1 MTLPLRKKHPITAP
15 NTVRAI
21 SPEAAEKPRGG
32 PSRRAAAMGR
42 GLRRAACCLSL
53 GLGAALAAG
62 DLSADV
68 IEGRS
73 GQANATWST
82 TKTKPAATV
91 RANSNRLKWRA
102 PNSARS
108 TKQIEPR
115 PLEQTLGAAPALGIE
130 LRPATGVSSDAA
142 GAAQRDAGGE
152 EREVILLTT
161 GEEPIV
167 DPFDDPFED
176 RKPRPK
182 PAELRLFPVITAA
195 KLQPVEAE
203 DDQPPPPPS
212 DLEAPDEAPENA
224 APPEEMPAEEMP
236 ADERPTDVPAPKA
249 RAADD
254 GSEMMLPSDDEFAQS
269 PEIREDKCPTPRDL
283 KPISE
288 ISNKIAAEPGI
299 FPQECM
305 LSDEPFQPRNFA
317 KTTFTWK
324 ASALCHKP
332 LYFEQVGVE
341 RYGHTWGPFLQPV
354 VSSAHFFGS
363 VIMLPYKMGVEPPWE
378 CVYALGYYRPGSCAP
393 YTVGPVPISLRGA
406 LTQTGATLGF
416 VYIFAP

>member
-1 MTLPLRKKHPITAP
+1 MTLPLRRKHPITAP

-21 SPEAAEKPRGG
+21 SLEASPERPLGG
-32 PSRRAAAMGR
+32 PSRREAAVRR
-42 GLRRAACCLSL
+42 GLRRAAYCLSL
-53 GLGAALAAG
+53 GLGAVLAGG
-62 DLSADV
+62 DLSAAV
-68 IEGRS
+68 IEGAPRES
-73 GQANATWST
+73 NAAWST
-82 TKTKPAATV
+82 AKAKPAAVV
-91 RANSNRLKWRA
+91 RAKSNRLKWRA
-102 PNSARS
+102 PNSAPA

-115 PLEQTLGAAPALGIE
+115 PLAQPADAEPALGLE
-130 LRPATGVSSDAA
+130 LRPATGGSSVAA
-142 GAAQRDAGGE
+142 GATRRDAE
-152 EREVILLTT
+152 ERGAILLTT

-176 RKPRPK
+176 RKPRAK

-195 KLQPVEAE
+195 KLQPVDEQ
-203 DDQPPPPPS
+203 DDPSPPS
-212 DLEAPDEAPENA
+212 DLEAPEDVAPAEDMPA
-224 APPEEMPAEEMP
+224 EDAPAEEMP
-236 ADERPTDVPAPKA
+236 ADEKQADAAAPAD
-249 RAADD
+249 RADD

-288 ISNKIAAEPGI
+288 ISNEIAAEPGI

-305 LSDEPFQPRNFA
+305 LSDEPFRPRNFA

-406 LTQTGATLGF
+406 LAQTGATLGF
-416 VYIFAP
+416 VYVFAP

>member
-1 MTLPLRKKHPITAP
+1 MTLPLRRKHPITAP

-21 SPEAAEKPRGG
+21 SPEKPLGG
-32 PSRRAAAMGR
+32 SSRRTAAVRG
-42 GLRRAACCLSL
+42 GLRRAAYCLSL
-53 GLGAALAAG
+53 GLGAALAGG
-62 DLSADV
+62 DLSAAV
-68 IEGRS
+68 IEGAPRES
-73 GQANATWST
+73 NAAWST
-82 TKTKPAATV
+82 ARAKPAAAV
-91 RANSNRLKWRA
+91 RANSNRLKWRT
-102 PNSARS
+102 PNSAPA

-115 PLEQTLGAAPALGIE
+115 PLAQPADAEPAMGLE
-130 LRPATGVSSDAA
+130 LRPATGNPSVVAGATRSDAT
-142 GAAQRDAGGE
+142 GE
-152 EREVILLTT
+152 EPRAILLTT

-195 KLQPVEAE
+195 KLQPVGDQ
-203 DDQPPPPPS
+203 DDPSPPFG
-212 DLEAPDEAPENA
+212 LEAPDEALEDA
-224 APPEEMPAEEMP
+224 APAEEMPAEDAPAEEMP
-236 ADERPTDVPAPKA
+236 ADEKQADASPGAD
-249 RAADD
+249 RAED

-406 LTQTGATLGF
+406 LAQTGATLGF